1 MDFQIIWFIL
11 IAILFI
17 GYFFLEGF
25 DFGVG
30 ILMPF
35 VSKDDTDRRV
45 VVNSIGPF
53 WDANEVWL
61 ITAGGAMFAAFP
73 HWYATLFSGF
83 YIPFFL
89 MLLALI
95 VRAVGFEFRSKMP
108 QLWWRNTADWL
119 IFAGSLIPAL
129 LWGVAFT
136 NILLG
141 LPIGADMYFT
151 VGLFSLLNPYAL
163 LGGVVAVVL
172 FALHGA
178 LFLSL
183 RTTGELKD
191 RIEKLISRIWW
202 PVGIVALI
210 FAIFGVWQTGL
221 FTVLSPIKLILAIL
235 VFVSFGLSYVFVR
248 NKKFRL
254 AFIGVSLTIVLGAVV
269 FFVGLFP
276 NVLISSIDVAYNLTI
291 YNASSSQATLRIMAI
306 VALIFVP
313 IVLGYQGWS
322 YYVFSKR
329 LSRETI
335 LQNENPKNIS

>member
-210 FAIFGVWQTGL
+210 FAILGVWQTGL